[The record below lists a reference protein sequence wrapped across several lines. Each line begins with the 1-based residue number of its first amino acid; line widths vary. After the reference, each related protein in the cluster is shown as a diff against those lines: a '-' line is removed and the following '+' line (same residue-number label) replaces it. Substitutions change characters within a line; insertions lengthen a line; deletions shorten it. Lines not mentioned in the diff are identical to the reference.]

1 MTVSVIIPCFNA
13 EATLE
18 AAIESA
24 LSQGECEVVV
34 IDDGSRDGSLALARG
49 YGDRVTLITGPNR
62 GVSAARNLGIEAGR
76 GDWLVFLDSDDLLA
90 PETLARRLQAAP
102 SMDAEVIVCDWWE
115 FDVDAR
121 FDGEEGVRS
130 LEMAALE
137 KDAALAIAAGSWA
150 PTAALMYRRDLV
162 EAIGGFRDDLPVIQ
176 DARFMFDA
184 AWRGARFGR
193 SPHVGAAYRI
203 LPQSLSRR
211 DPSRFWRDV
220 LTNGVQIEALWR
232 DRGLLA
238 GEHRRTLSRIYDNAA
253 RGLFAAGDPTYFE
266 AAKLQSRL
274 GEPSTW
280 RVGLVKRLAMTVG
293 LPAARRLV
301 GLVSS

>member
-13 EATLE
+13 EATLA
-18 AAIESA
+18 AAIDSA
-24 LSQGECEVVV
+24 LSQGGREVVV
-34 IDDGSRDGSLALARG
+34 IDDGSQDGSLALARG
-49 YGDRVTLITGPNR
+49 YGDRVTLLTGPNR
-62 GVSAARNLGIEAGR
+62 GVSAARNLGIEAAR
-76 GDWLVFLDSDDLLA
+76 GEWLVFLDADDLLA
-90 PETLARRLQAAP
+90 PETLARRLQAAL
-102 SMDAEVIVCDWWE
+102 STDATVIVCDWCE
-115 FDVDAR
+115 FDIDAQ

-130 LEMAALE
+130 LDLAPLE
-137 KDAALAIAAGSWA
+137 RDAALAIAAGSWA
-150 PTAALMYRRDLV
+150 PTAALMYRRDVV
-162 EAIGGFRDDLPVIQ
+162 EAIGGFRGDLPVIQ

-203 LPQSLSRR
+203 LPGSLSRR

-232 DRGLLA
+232 AGGLMA
-238 GEHRRTLSRIYDNAA
+238 QEHRRTVSQIYDNAA
-253 RGLFAAGDPTYFE
+253 RGLFAAGDPAYFE
-266 AAKLQSRL
+266 AARHQSRL

-280 RVGLVKRLAMTVG
+280 RIRLARRLAMTVG
-293 LPAARRLV
+293 LPAARRLA